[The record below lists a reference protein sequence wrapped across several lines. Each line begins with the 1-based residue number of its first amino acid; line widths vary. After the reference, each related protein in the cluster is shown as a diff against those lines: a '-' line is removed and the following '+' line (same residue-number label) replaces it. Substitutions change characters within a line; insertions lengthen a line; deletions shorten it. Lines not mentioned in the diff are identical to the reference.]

1 MLKSLTLFLLAGFL
15 EIGGGYLVW
24 LYVREHK
31 PLYLAG
37 LGVLALGLYG
47 IVATFQP
54 ANFGRVYGAYGGVF
68 VVMSVLWGWLIDGKT
83 PDRFDVL
90 GGVIVLLGV
99 LIMMYWPRG

>member
-1 MLKSLTLFLLAGFL
+1 MVKSLTLFILAGLL

-24 LYVREHK
+24 LYFREHK

-54 ANFGRVYGAYGGVF
+54 ANFGRVYAAYGGVF
-68 VVMSVLWGWLIDGKT
+68 VVMSVIWGWLIDGKA

-90 GGVIVLLGV
+90 GAVIVLLGV
-99 LIMMYWPRG
+99 LVMMYWPRG